1 MADYQTW
8 DAGGETIAIRKD
20 LRVPMRDGVELAAD
34 AYHGVED
41 KPRPALVALS
51 PYGKELQAMALTMP
65 PQRRPSPMWDGCIEA
80 GDIARVVKEDYV
92 HVIGDLRGSGDS
104 GGEHIGN
111 YNAGGVPLG
120 QDAYDFIEW
129 VAAQPW
135 CDGNV
140 GMIGISYFGSMQVL
154 AAAERPPSLKAIF
167 VSGGHYDFYETTYHG
182 GIMWFMPRAA
192 REGRG
197 GDSGWA
203 FTDRIKSRML
213 ETYSPEEIKERVAER
228 PPSLKAIFVSG
239 GHYDFY
245 ETTYHGGIMWFM
257 PRAAREGRGGDSGWA
272 FTDRIKS
279 RMLETYSPEEIKERV
294 AKRLQDPDVAA
305 WPNLVHVLNYPKN
318 HEAWFD
324 IVINELDGEW
334 YEERNPINLA
344 ENIDIPVYL
353 QIDQGRGW
361 TLDGHIELFNALKGP
376 KKLDIGPYP
385 PMQSRPWVEEHDK
398 MFRWYEYWL
407 KGVDNGIMDEPAV
420 SVFVE
425 GSREHVTGDQWPPKD
440 AEYTSLYLRPR
451 GKLSY
456 EAEPMGAEYAAP
468 DGFYQ
473 APLTVTD
480 KVEMLS
486 WSTAP
491 FEEPTEMIGTG
502 AAHLFAEIDQDDTN
516 FILRLWDEAPGG
528 NRQLITTG
536 YLKASHRELDDRT
549 TEGNPYHP
557 HTRAVPVEPGKIEEY
572 VLRLYP
578 CAATFKPGHRLT
590 VELSNNEPLADAHN
604 ALLPPD
610 AFHLPVGRP
619 VTHKVYRDATHPS
632 RLVLPFT
639 TRKAAEKMRAT

>member
-1 MADYQTW
+1 MADVTIIE
-8 DAGGETIAIRKD
+8 AGLQKIIVHKD

-34 AYHGVED
+34 AYHGVDD

-51 PYGKELQAMALTMP
+51 PYGKELQALALTTP

-80 GDIARVVKEDYV
+80 GDIARVVAEDYV
-92 HVIGDLRGSGDS
+92 HVIGDLRGSGAS
-104 GGEHIGN
+104 EGEHIGN

-120 QDAYDFIEW
+120 QDAYDVIEW

-182 GIMWFMPRAA
+182 GVMWFMPRAA

-203 FTDRIKSRML
+203 FTDRVKSRMV
-213 ETYSPEEIKERVAER
+213 EKHSPEE
-228 PPSLKAIFVSG
+228 
-239 GHYDFY
+239 
-245 ETTYHGGIMWFM
+245 
-257 PRAAREGRGGDSGWA
+257 
-272 FTDRIKS
+272 
-279 RMLETYSPEEIKERV
+279 LEQLV
-294 AKRLQDPDVAA
+294 AKRLEDPDVAA
-305 WPNLVHVLNYPKN
+305 WPNLVHVLHYPTN

-324 IVINELDGEW
+324 IVMNEVDGEW
-334 YEERNPINLA
+334 YEERNPVNLA
-344 ENIDIPVYL
+344 ASIDIPVWVQL
-353 QIDQGRGW
+353 DQGRGW
-361 TLDGHIELFNALKGP
+361 TLDGTIELFHALKGP

-385 PMQSRPWVEEHDK
+385 PMQSRPFIEEHDK
-398 MFRWYEYWL
+398 MFRWYDYWI
-407 KGVDNGIMDEPAV
+407 KGIDNGVMDEPAV

-425 GSREHVTGDQWPPKD
+425 GSREVVTADQWPPKD
-440 AEYTSLYLRPR
+440 VEHTSLYLRPR
-451 GKLSY
+451 RRLSA
-456 EAEPMGAEYAAP
+456 EHEPMGTNHAAP

-480 KVEMLS
+480 KVEILD
-486 WSTAP
+486 WSTEP
-491 FEEPTEMIGTG
+491 FEEATEMIGSG

-516 FILRLWDEAPGG
+516 FILRLWDAAPHGK
-528 NRQLITTG
+528 RQLITTG
-536 YLKASHRELDDRT
+536 YLKAAHRALDDRT
-549 TEGNPYHP
+549 TEGDPYHP
-557 HTRAVPVEPGKIEEY
+557 HTRSVPVEPGTIEEY
-572 VLRLYP
+572 VVRLYP
-578 CAATFKPGHRLT
+578 FANTFRPGHRLV
-590 VELSNNEPLADAHN
+590 VELSNSEPLADEHN

-619 VTHKVYRDATHPS
+619 VTHKIYRDAAHPS

-639 TRKAAEKMRAT
+639 TGAR